1 MPSLISIDA
10 SLAMKDR
17 HVLLVVAVTEL
28 LLAAFADKY
37 YCCQST
43 CDASFQGGA
52 TQTPAKRG
60 TPAPEGAR
68 FWTGLQRRHVSLW
81 RLCMLPQLFVDKL
94 LSKLSAVR
102 SKGITFQPL
111 ISQVFLMGMYPDIF
125 INVSS
130 S

>member
-1 MPSLISIDA
+1 ML
-10 SLAMKDR
+10 LWHWQT
-17 HVLLVVAVTEL
+17 HVLLVVAATLL

-43 CDASFQGGA
+43 CNANLEVFA
-52 TQTPAKRG
+52 MQTPAEHG
-60 TPAPEGAR
+60 SAAPEGAP
-68 FWTGLQRRHVSLW
+68 FWTGLQHSNASLW
-81 RLCMLPQLFVDKL
+81 RLCVLQQPFVDKL
-94 LSKLSAVR
+94 LSKLSVVR